1 MAIFSDFPIFDFKT
15 YKDKEHKS
23 EYSLMIKIS
32 HKPHTMYLMFSS
44 LGLQFTVL
52 IKHVCAPCTY
62 QISTHLSLLLKIKS

>member
-32 HKPHTMYLMFSS
+32 HEPHHISNIFSFKKFPWT
-44 LGLQFTVL
+44 LVHCLD
-52 IKHVCAPCTY
+52 
-62 QISTHLSLLLKIKS
+62 